1 MITKPK
7 HKGII
12 LLLGLIILT
21 LLNACDKS
29 IIVPAIN
36 DISTNTYHPG
46 KFVWHDLFTNDVSS
60 SKEFYSKLFNWEFE
74 DDDEANSI
82 FTLIKFNGKRIGG
95 IVDINQLKQEVKR
108 PRWLAY
114 ISVPDVAAAV
124 KEIESKGGFIFADTR
139 ELRNRG
145 TIAIFSDPQGAPL
158 ALLESSSGDPIDAE
172 PKTGEWLWNELWTS
186 DTKAAIKF
194 YSNLVG
200 YESDL
205 VDSES
210 DVDYTVLRK
219 EDKLRAGVFKMPLEE
234 HPDWLPYIAVE
245 DPEATIKLA
254 EQLGATI
261 LMNTETITGDKSA
274 VIADPTGAVFSIQK
288 WPVDTKMLKEK
299 K

>member
-1 MITKPK
+1 MIPKPK
-7 HKGII
+7 NKGLI

-29 IIVPAIN
+29 VIVPAIN
-36 DISTNTYHPG
+36 DIPTNTYHPG

-60 SKEFYSKLFNWEFE
+60 AKEFYGKLFKWEFE
-74 DDDEANSI
+74 DDGKPNSI
-82 FTLIKFNGKRIGG
+82 FTLIKFNGKQIGG
-95 IVDINQLKQEVKR
+95 IVDINQLEQEVKQ
-108 PRWLAY
+108 PRWLSY
-114 ISVPDVAAAV
+114 VSVSDVAATV

-139 ELRNRG
+139 ELPNRG

-158 ALLESSSGDPIDAE
+158 ALLKSSTGDPIDLE
-172 PKTGEWLWNELWTS
+172 PSNGEWLWNELWTT
-186 DTKAAIKF
+186 DTKAAVKF
-194 YSNLVG
+194 YSNLIG
-200 YESDL
+200 YEYDQVESDT
-205 VDSES
+205 

-234 HPDWLPYIAVE
+234 RPDWLPYIAVS

-274 VIADPTGAVFSIQK
+274 IIIDPTGAVFSIQK
-288 WPVDTKMLKEK
+288 WPVDTKMLREK